1 MNNHWYNEGKEYL
14 RKDDKF
20 DYQGRSKKQVESSTV
35 GCFIGGIGMFVV
47 LIWLAMA
54 SLQYMDGEE
63 IIERLKK
70 VKLLISKEHIDS
82 AQLEINYLIDDLFL
96 YRKQCL

>member
-1 MNNHWYNEGKEYL
+1 
-14 RKDDKF
+14 
-20 DYQGRSKKQVESSTV
+20 
-35 GCFIGGIGMFVV
+35 
-47 LIWLAMA
+47 
-54 SLQYMDGEE
+54 MDGEE